1 MALKRHRFTLLPT
14 CKKLFS
20 FASKGIFDKFVS
32 SYDIMTMDYTT
43 TTKSTR
49 IINLSFFMA
58 LGIVWTHS
66 RFGTVEGLPGYFNS
80 LFVFNEIGEK
90 VVAGFFFISGYLFYR
105 NYKLADYGRKLKSRT
120 KTLLLPYIIWNALSA
135 LGWYLAMMIDNGSC
149 VADNHAYD
157 GVVSV
162 ISGILSCQYSIL
174 WYIGVLIVYA
184 IASPLFY
191 VLCQKKWVAMTS
203 IILFGIVGVSF
214 HHPFCSPVVWMATYM
229 AGAYTATYYKDFF
242 YDRQNVLL
250 TVISLIVFPIAFWQ
264 NHAHETML
272 TVNLCQWSAPFF
284 FYGIYDI
291 ADRYLHF
298 KPHGVYKYSF
308 FLYAA
313 HYIPLHVCQRL
324 VIRLWGGIAAYWSA
338 YILVPILVVAL
349 CLAIALFLDRKYHR
363 IYAVLSGDR

>member
-1 MALKRHRFTLLPT
+1 
-14 CKKLFS
+14 
-20 FASKGIFDKFVS
+20 
-32 SYDIMTMDYTT
+32 MTMDYTT

-298 KPHGVYKYSF
+298 KPHGVYEYSF

>member
-1 MALKRHRFTLLPT
+1 
-14 CKKLFS
+14 
-20 FASKGIFDKFVS
+20 
-32 SYDIMTMDYTT
+32 
-43 TTKSTR
+43 
-49 IINLSFFMA
+49 MA

-291 ADRYLHF
+291 ADCYLHF

>member
-1 MALKRHRFTLLPT
+1 MMKMENIATK
-14 CKKLFS
+14 
-20 FASKGIFDKFVS
+20 
-32 SYDIMTMDYTT
+32 
-43 TTKSTR
+43 KSTK
-49 IINLSFFMA
+49 ILNLSFFMA

-80 LFVFNEIGEK
+80 LFIFNEIGEK

-149 VADNHAYD
+149 VADNYAYD

-214 HHPFCSPVVWMATYM
+214 HHPFCSPVVWMAIYM

-313 HYIPLHVCQRL
+313 HYIPLHVC
-324 VIRLWGGIAAYWSA
+324 
-338 YILVPILVVAL
+338 
-349 CLAIALFLDRKYHR
+349 CLNTEKLYSF
-363 IYAVLSGDR
+363 

>member
-1 MALKRHRFTLLPT
+1 
-14 CKKLFS
+14 
-20 FASKGIFDKFVS
+20 
-32 SYDIMTMDYTT
+32 MTMDYTT